1 MVDLTEKLYYSDGHL
16 SRFTARVTSCEKED
30 GTWAVKLDRSAFFPG
45 GGGQEADEG
54 VLSDMKLLGLRE
66 EGEDIVHLTPAPLE
80 PGALVEGRI
89 DWPLRFSR
97 MQGHSGE
104 HILSGTVHR
113 LFGYDNVGFHMG
125 EEAITIDFSG
135 ELSREDLSRAELE
148 ANRAIWRDVPVRTLL
163 PTPGEL
169 AAMDYRS
176 KKELTGQVRIV
187 EIEGVDLCACCAP
200 HVSHSGEV
208 GLLKIIDSMR
218 HRGGTRLTLL
228 CGEAALLDYEA
239 LHENNAA
246 VSAALSANVR
256 GGGALP
262 ARLGQGIEL
271 RHVSF
276 GYEPGCEVLHD
287 ITASFRPGECC
298 AVVGA
303 SGSGK
308 STLLRLLMASH
319 ADYSGEIRLGE
330 CELREIKS
338 ESLYDLV
345 SVIEQDVFVFNASIR
360 DNITMFSPFPE
371 AEVERAIELS
381 GLSALVA
388 ERGGDYLCG
397 ENGSGLSGGEG
408 QRVSIA
414 RSLLRPPRY
423 CWWTRPPPRSTP
435 RRRIR
440 SRTPYSPSGA

>member
-1 MVDLTEKLYYSDGHL
+1 MTEKLYYSDGHL

-163 PTPGEL
+163 STPGEL

-246 VSAALSANVR
+246 VSAALSAKRLETGGAIARVMAEQEERRAELTKLKRELLQLKAAALRPTEGSICIFESDIDMITLRELVNAGSELAGQVCAGFAGTDGDYKYIIGSRTVPLRASAKEINAAIDGR
-256 GGGALP
+256 GGGSDAMIQGTSR
-262 ARLGQGIEL
+262 ARREDIE
-271 RHVSF
+271 R
-276 GYEPGCEVLHD
+276 Y
-287 ITASFRPGECC
+287 
-298 AVVGA
+298 
-303 SGSGK
+303 
-308 STLLRLLMASH
+308 
-319 ADYSGEIRLGE
+319 
-330 CELREIKS
+330 
-338 ESLYDLV
+338 
-345 SVIEQDVFVFNASIR
+345 FNA
-360 DNITMFSPFPE
+360 
-371 AEVERAIELS
+371 LK
-381 GLSALVA
+381 
-388 ERGGDYLCG
+388 
-397 ENGSGLSGGEG
+397 
-408 QRVSIA
+408 
-414 RSLLRPPRY
+414 
-423 CWWTRPPPRSTP
+423 
-435 RRRIR
+435 
-440 SRTPYSPSGA
+440 

>member
-30 GTWAVKLDRSAFFPG
+30 GAWAVKLDRSAFFPG

-246 VSAALSANVR
+246 VSAALSAKRLETGGAIARVMAEQEERRAELTKLKRELLQLKAAALRPTEGSICIFESDIDMITLRELVNAGSELAGKVCAGFAGTDGDYKYIIGSRTVPLRARAKEINATIDGR
-256 GGGALP
+256 GGGSDAMIQGTSR
-262 ARLGQGIEL
+262 ARREDIE
-271 RHVSF
+271 R
-276 GYEPGCEVLHD
+276 Y
-287 ITASFRPGECC
+287 
-298 AVVGA
+298 
-303 SGSGK
+303 
-308 STLLRLLMASH
+308 
-319 ADYSGEIRLGE
+319 
-330 CELREIKS
+330 
-338 ESLYDLV
+338 
-345 SVIEQDVFVFNASIR
+345 FNA
-360 DNITMFSPFPE
+360 
-371 AEVERAIELS
+371 LK
-381 GLSALVA
+381 
-388 ERGGDYLCG
+388 
-397 ENGSGLSGGEG
+397 
-408 QRVSIA
+408 
-414 RSLLRPPRY
+414 
-423 CWWTRPPPRSTP
+423 
-435 RRRIR
+435 
-440 SRTPYSPSGA
+440 

>member
-30 GTWAVKLDRSAFFPG
+30 GAWAIKLDRSAFFPG

-246 VSAALSANVR
+246 VSAALSAKRLETGGAIARVMAEQEERRAELTKLKRELLQLKAAALRPTEGSICIFESDIDMITLRELVNAGSELAGQVCAGFAGTDGDYKYIIGSRTVPLRARAKEINAAIDGR
-256 GGGALP
+256 GGGSDAMIQGTSR
-262 ARLGQGIEL
+262 ARREDIE
-271 RHVSF
+271 R
-276 GYEPGCEVLHD
+276 Y
-287 ITASFRPGECC
+287 
-298 AVVGA
+298 
-303 SGSGK
+303 
-308 STLLRLLMASH
+308 
-319 ADYSGEIRLGE
+319 
-330 CELREIKS
+330 
-338 ESLYDLV
+338 
-345 SVIEQDVFVFNASIR
+345 FNA
-360 DNITMFSPFPE
+360 
-371 AEVERAIELS
+371 LK
-381 GLSALVA
+381 
-388 ERGGDYLCG
+388 
-397 ENGSGLSGGEG
+397 
-408 QRVSIA
+408 
-414 RSLLRPPRY
+414 
-423 CWWTRPPPRSTP
+423 
-435 RRRIR
+435 
-440 SRTPYSPSGA
+440 

>member
-30 GTWAVKLDRSAFFPG
+30 GAWAVKLDRSAFFPG

-80 PGALVEGRI
+80 PGALVEGKI

-187 EIEGVDLCACCAP
+187 KIEGVDLCACCAP

-246 VSAALSANVR
+246 VSAALSAKRLETGGAIARVMAEQEERRAELTKLKRELLQLKAAALRPTEGSICIFESDIDMITLRELVNAGSELAGKVCAGFAGTDGDYKYIIGSRTVPLRARAKEINAAIDGR
-256 GGGALP
+256 GGGSDAMIQGTSR
-262 ARLGQGIEL
+262 ARREDIE
-271 RHVSF
+271 R
-276 GYEPGCEVLHD
+276 Y
-287 ITASFRPGECC
+287 
-298 AVVGA
+298 
-303 SGSGK
+303 
-308 STLLRLLMASH
+308 
-319 ADYSGEIRLGE
+319 
-330 CELREIKS
+330 
-338 ESLYDLV
+338 
-345 SVIEQDVFVFNASIR
+345 FNA
-360 DNITMFSPFPE
+360 
-371 AEVERAIELS
+371 LK
-381 GLSALVA
+381 
-388 ERGGDYLCG
+388 
-397 ENGSGLSGGEG
+397 
-408 QRVSIA
+408 
-414 RSLLRPPRY
+414 
-423 CWWTRPPPRSTP
+423 
-435 RRRIR
+435 
-440 SRTPYSPSGA
+440 

>member
-1 MVDLTEKLYYSDGHL
+1 MTEKLYYSDGHL

-30 GTWAVKLDRSAFFPG
+30 GVWAVKLDRSAFFPG

-246 VSAALSANVR
+246 VSAALSAKRLETGGAIARVMAEQEERRAEFTKLKRELLQLKAAALRPTEGSICIFESDIDMITLRELVNAGSELAGKVCAGFAGTDGDYKYIIGSRTVPLRARAKEINAAIDGR
-256 GGGALP
+256 GGGSDAMIQGTSR
-262 ARLGQGIEL
+262 ARREDIE
-271 RHVSF
+271 R
-276 GYEPGCEVLHD
+276 Y
-287 ITASFRPGECC
+287 
-298 AVVGA
+298 
-303 SGSGK
+303 
-308 STLLRLLMASH
+308 
-319 ADYSGEIRLGE
+319 
-330 CELREIKS
+330 
-338 ESLYDLV
+338 
-345 SVIEQDVFVFNASIR
+345 FNA
-360 DNITMFSPFPE
+360 
-371 AEVERAIELS
+371 LK
-381 GLSALVA
+381 
-388 ERGGDYLCG
+388 
-397 ENGSGLSGGEG
+397 
-408 QRVSIA
+408 
-414 RSLLRPPRY
+414 
-423 CWWTRPPPRSTP
+423 
-435 RRRIR
+435 
-440 SRTPYSPSGA
+440 

>member
-1 MVDLTEKLYYSDGHL
+1 MTEKLYYSDGHL

-30 GTWAVKLDRSAFFPG
+30 GVWAVKLDRSAFFPG

-218 HRGGTRLTLL
+218 HRGGTRMTLL

-246 VSAALSANVR
+246 VSAALSAKRLETGGAIARVMAEQEERRAELTKLKRELLQLKAAALRPTEGSICIFESDIDMITLWELVNAGSELAGKVCAGFAGTDGDYKYIIGSRTVPLRARAKEINAAIDGR
-256 GGGALP
+256 GGGSDAMIQGTSR
-262 ARLGQGIEL
+262 ARREDIE
-271 RHVSF
+271 R
-276 GYEPGCEVLHD
+276 Y
-287 ITASFRPGECC
+287 
-298 AVVGA
+298 
-303 SGSGK
+303 
-308 STLLRLLMASH
+308 
-319 ADYSGEIRLGE
+319 
-330 CELREIKS
+330 
-338 ESLYDLV
+338 
-345 SVIEQDVFVFNASIR
+345 FNA
-360 DNITMFSPFPE
+360 
-371 AEVERAIELS
+371 LK
-381 GLSALVA
+381 
-388 ERGGDYLCG
+388 
-397 ENGSGLSGGEG
+397 
-408 QRVSIA
+408 
-414 RSLLRPPRY
+414 
-423 CWWTRPPPRSTP
+423 
-435 RRRIR
+435 
-440 SRTPYSPSGA
+440 

>member
-1 MVDLTEKLYYSDGHL
+1 MTEKLYYSDGHL

-30 GTWAVKLDRSAFFPG
+30 GVWAVKLDRSAFFPG

-176 KKELTGQVRIV
+176 KKKLTGQVRIV

-246 VSAALSANVR
+246 VSAALSAKRLETGGAIARVMAEQEERRAELTKLKRELLQLKAAALRPTEGSICIFESDIDMITLRELVNAGSELAGKVCAGFAGTDGDYKYIIGSRTVPLRASAKEINAAIDGR
-256 GGGALP
+256 GGGSDAMIQGTSR
-262 ARLGQGIEL
+262 ARREDIE
-271 RHVSF
+271 R
-276 GYEPGCEVLHD
+276 Y
-287 ITASFRPGECC
+287 
-298 AVVGA
+298 
-303 SGSGK
+303 
-308 STLLRLLMASH
+308 
-319 ADYSGEIRLGE
+319 
-330 CELREIKS
+330 
-338 ESLYDLV
+338 
-345 SVIEQDVFVFNASIR
+345 FNA
-360 DNITMFSPFPE
+360 
-371 AEVERAIELS
+371 LK
-381 GLSALVA
+381 
-388 ERGGDYLCG
+388 
-397 ENGSGLSGGEG
+397 
-408 QRVSIA
+408 
-414 RSLLRPPRY
+414 
-423 CWWTRPPPRSTP
+423 
-435 RRRIR
+435 
-440 SRTPYSPSGA
+440 

>member
-1 MVDLTEKLYYSDGHL
+1 MTEKLYYSDGHL

-30 GTWAVKLDRSAFFPG
+30 GAWAVKLDRSAFFPG

-246 VSAALSANVR
+246 VSAALSAKRLETGGAIARVMAEQEERRAELTKLKRELLQLKAAALRPTEGSICIFESDIDMITLRELVNAGSELAGKVCAGFAGTDGDYKYIIGSRTVPLRASAKEINAAIDGR
-256 GGGALP
+256 GGGSDAMIQGTSR
-262 ARLGQGIEL
+262 ARREDIE
-271 RHVSF
+271 R
-276 GYEPGCEVLHD
+276 Y
-287 ITASFRPGECC
+287 
-298 AVVGA
+298 
-303 SGSGK
+303 
-308 STLLRLLMASH
+308 
-319 ADYSGEIRLGE
+319 
-330 CELREIKS
+330 
-338 ESLYDLV
+338 
-345 SVIEQDVFVFNASIR
+345 FNA
-360 DNITMFSPFPE
+360 
-371 AEVERAIELS
+371 LK
-381 GLSALVA
+381 
-388 ERGGDYLCG
+388 
-397 ENGSGLSGGEG
+397 
-408 QRVSIA
+408 
-414 RSLLRPPRY
+414 
-423 CWWTRPPPRSTP
+423 
-435 RRRIR
+435 
-440 SRTPYSPSGA
+440 

>member
-30 GTWAVKLDRSAFFPG
+30 GAWAVKLDRSAFFPG

-218 HRGGTRLTLL
+218 HRGGTRMTLL

-246 VSAALSANVR
+246 VSAALSAKRLETGGAIARVMAEQEERRAELTKLKRELLQLKAAALRPTEGSICIFESDIDMITLRELVNAGSELAGKVCAGFAGTDGDYKYIIGSRTVPLRARAKEINAAIDGR
-256 GGGALP
+256 GGGSDAMIQGTSR
-262 ARLGQGIEL
+262 ARREDIE
-271 RHVSF
+271 R
-276 GYEPGCEVLHD
+276 Y
-287 ITASFRPGECC
+287 
-298 AVVGA
+298 
-303 SGSGK
+303 
-308 STLLRLLMASH
+308 
-319 ADYSGEIRLGE
+319 
-330 CELREIKS
+330 
-338 ESLYDLV
+338 
-345 SVIEQDVFVFNASIR
+345 FNA
-360 DNITMFSPFPE
+360 
-371 AEVERAIELS
+371 LK
-381 GLSALVA
+381 
-388 ERGGDYLCG
+388 
-397 ENGSGLSGGEG
+397 
-408 QRVSIA
+408 
-414 RSLLRPPRY
+414 
-423 CWWTRPPPRSTP
+423 
-435 RRRIR
+435 
-440 SRTPYSPSGA
+440 

>member
-30 GTWAVKLDRSAFFPG
+30 GAWAVKLDRSAFFPG

-54 VLSDMKLLGLRE
+54 VLSDMKLLRLRE

-80 PGALVEGRI
+80 PGALVEGKI

-218 HRGGTRLTLL
+218 HRGGTRMTLL

-246 VSAALSANVR
+246 VSAALSAKRLETGGAIARVMAEQEERRAELTKLKRELLQLKAAALRPTEGSICIFESDIDMITLRELVNAGSELAGKVCAGFAGTDGDYKYIIGSRTVPLRARAKEINAAIDGR
-256 GGGALP
+256 GGGSDAMIQGTSR
-262 ARLGQGIEL
+262 ARREDIE
-271 RHVSF
+271 R
-276 GYEPGCEVLHD
+276 Y
-287 ITASFRPGECC
+287 
-298 AVVGA
+298 
-303 SGSGK
+303 
-308 STLLRLLMASH
+308 
-319 ADYSGEIRLGE
+319 
-330 CELREIKS
+330 
-338 ESLYDLV
+338 
-345 SVIEQDVFVFNASIR
+345 FNA
-360 DNITMFSPFPE
+360 
-371 AEVERAIELS
+371 LK
-381 GLSALVA
+381 
-388 ERGGDYLCG
+388 
-397 ENGSGLSGGEG
+397 
-408 QRVSIA
+408 
-414 RSLLRPPRY
+414 
-423 CWWTRPPPRSTP
+423 
-435 RRRIR
+435 
-440 SRTPYSPSGA
+440 

>member
-1 MVDLTEKLYYSDGHL
+1 MTEKLYYSDGHL

-45 GGGQEADEG
+45 GGGQGADEG

-187 EIEGVDLCACCAP
+187 KIEGVDLCACCAP

-246 VSAALSANVR
+246 VSAALSAKRLETGGAIARVMAEQEERRAELTKLKRELLQLKAAALRPTEGSICIFESDIDMITLRELVNAGSELAGKVCAGFAGTDGDYKYIIGSRTVPLRARAKEINAAIDGR
-256 GGGALP
+256 GGGSDAMIQGTSR
-262 ARLGQGIEL
+262 ARREDIE
-271 RHVSF
+271 R
-276 GYEPGCEVLHD
+276 Y
-287 ITASFRPGECC
+287 
-298 AVVGA
+298 
-303 SGSGK
+303 
-308 STLLRLLMASH
+308 
-319 ADYSGEIRLGE
+319 
-330 CELREIKS
+330 
-338 ESLYDLV
+338 
-345 SVIEQDVFVFNASIR
+345 FNA
-360 DNITMFSPFPE
+360 
-371 AEVERAIELS
+371 LK
-381 GLSALVA
+381 
-388 ERGGDYLCG
+388 
-397 ENGSGLSGGEG
+397 
-408 QRVSIA
+408 
-414 RSLLRPPRY
+414 
-423 CWWTRPPPRSTP
+423 
-435 RRRIR
+435 
-440 SRTPYSPSGA
+440 

>member
-30 GTWAVKLDRSAFFPG
+30 GAWAVKLDRSAFFPG

-246 VSAALSANVR
+246 VSAALSAKRLETGGAIARVMAEQEERRAELTKLKRELLQLKAAALRPTEGSICIFESDIDMITLRELVNAGSELADKVCAGFAGTDGDYKYIIGSRTVPLRARAKEINAAIDGR
-256 GGGALP
+256 GGGSDAMIQGTSR
-262 ARLGQGIEL
+262 ARREDIE
-271 RHVSF
+271 R
-276 GYEPGCEVLHD
+276 Y
-287 ITASFRPGECC
+287 
-298 AVVGA
+298 
-303 SGSGK
+303 
-308 STLLRLLMASH
+308 
-319 ADYSGEIRLGE
+319 
-330 CELREIKS
+330 
-338 ESLYDLV
+338 
-345 SVIEQDVFVFNASIR
+345 FNA
-360 DNITMFSPFPE
+360 
-371 AEVERAIELS
+371 LK
-381 GLSALVA
+381 
-388 ERGGDYLCG
+388 
-397 ENGSGLSGGEG
+397 
-408 QRVSIA
+408 
-414 RSLLRPPRY
+414 
-423 CWWTRPPPRSTP
+423 
-435 RRRIR
+435 
-440 SRTPYSPSGA
+440 

>member
-246 VSAALSANVR
+246 VSAALSAKRLKTGGAIARVMAEQEERRAELTKLKRELLQLKAAALRPTEGSICIFESDIDMITLRELVNAGSELAGKICAGFAGTDGDYKYIIGSRTVPLRARAKEINAAIDGR
-256 GGGALP
+256 GGGSDAMIQGTSR
-262 ARLGQGIEL
+262 ARREDIE
-271 RHVSF
+271 R
-276 GYEPGCEVLHD
+276 Y
-287 ITASFRPGECC
+287 
-298 AVVGA
+298 
-303 SGSGK
+303 
-308 STLLRLLMASH
+308 
-319 ADYSGEIRLGE
+319 
-330 CELREIKS
+330 
-338 ESLYDLV
+338 
-345 SVIEQDVFVFNASIR
+345 FNA
-360 DNITMFSPFPE
+360 
-371 AEVERAIELS
+371 LK
-381 GLSALVA
+381 
-388 ERGGDYLCG
+388 
-397 ENGSGLSGGEG
+397 
-408 QRVSIA
+408 
-414 RSLLRPPRY
+414 
-423 CWWTRPPPRSTP
+423 
-435 RRRIR
+435 
-440 SRTPYSPSGA
+440 

>member
-1 MVDLTEKLYYSDGHL
+1 MTEKLYYSDGHL

-30 GTWAVKLDRSAFFPG
+30 GVWAVKLDRSAFFPG

-246 VSAALSANVR
+246 VSAALSAKRLETGGAIARVMAEQEERRAELTKLKRELLQLKAAALRPTEGSICIFESDIDMITLRELVNAGSELAGKVCAGFAGTDGDYKYIIGSRTVPLRARAKEINAAIDGR
-256 GGGALP
+256 GGGSDAMIQGTSRARREDIERYLNAL
-262 ARLGQGIEL
+262 
-271 RHVSF
+271 
-276 GYEPGCEVLHD
+276 
-287 ITASFRPGECC
+287 
-298 AVVGA
+298 
-303 SGSGK
+303 K
-308 STLLRLLMASH
+308 
-319 ADYSGEIRLGE
+319 
-330 CELREIKS
+330 
-338 ESLYDLV
+338 
-345 SVIEQDVFVFNASIR
+345 
-360 DNITMFSPFPE
+360 
-371 AEVERAIELS
+371 
-381 GLSALVA
+381 
-388 ERGGDYLCG
+388 
-397 ENGSGLSGGEG
+397 
-408 QRVSIA
+408 
-414 RSLLRPPRY
+414 
-423 CWWTRPPPRSTP
+423 
-435 RRRIR
+435 
-440 SRTPYSPSGA
+440 

>member
-1 MVDLTEKLYYSDGHL
+1 MTEKLYYSDGHL

-30 GTWAVKLDRSAFFPG
+30 GAWAVKLDRSAFFPG

-54 VLSDMKLLGLRE
+54 VLSDMKLLGLRG

-246 VSAALSANVR
+246 VSAALSAKRLETGGAIARVMAEQEERRAEFTKLKRELLQLKAAALRPTEGSICIFESDIDMITLRELVNAGSELAGKVCAGFAGTDGDYKYIIGSRSVPLRARAKEINAAIDGR
-256 GGGALP
+256 GGGSDAMIQGTSR
-262 ARLGQGIEL
+262 ARREDIE
-271 RHVSF
+271 R
-276 GYEPGCEVLHD
+276 Y
-287 ITASFRPGECC
+287 
-298 AVVGA
+298 
-303 SGSGK
+303 
-308 STLLRLLMASH
+308 
-319 ADYSGEIRLGE
+319 
-330 CELREIKS
+330 
-338 ESLYDLV
+338 
-345 SVIEQDVFVFNASIR
+345 FNA
-360 DNITMFSPFPE
+360 
-371 AEVERAIELS
+371 LK
-381 GLSALVA
+381 
-388 ERGGDYLCG
+388 
-397 ENGSGLSGGEG
+397 
-408 QRVSIA
+408 
-414 RSLLRPPRY
+414 
-423 CWWTRPPPRSTP
+423 
-435 RRRIR
+435 
-440 SRTPYSPSGA
+440 

>member
-66 EGEDIVHLTPAPLE
+66 EGEVIVHLTPAPLA

-246 VSAALSANVR
+246 VSAALSAKRLETGGAIARVMAEQEERRAELTKLKRELLQLKAAALRPTEGSICIFESDIDMITLRELVNAGSELAGKVCAGFAGTDGDYKYIIGSRTVPLRARAKEINAAIDGR
-256 GGGALP
+256 GGGSDAMIQGTSR
-262 ARLGQGIEL
+262 ARREDIE
-271 RHVSF
+271 R
-276 GYEPGCEVLHD
+276 Y
-287 ITASFRPGECC
+287 
-298 AVVGA
+298 
-303 SGSGK
+303 
-308 STLLRLLMASH
+308 
-319 ADYSGEIRLGE
+319 
-330 CELREIKS
+330 
-338 ESLYDLV
+338 
-345 SVIEQDVFVFNASIR
+345 FNA
-360 DNITMFSPFPE
+360 
-371 AEVERAIELS
+371 LK
-381 GLSALVA
+381 
-388 ERGGDYLCG
+388 
-397 ENGSGLSGGEG
+397 
-408 QRVSIA
+408 
-414 RSLLRPPRY
+414 
-423 CWWTRPPPRSTP
+423 
-435 RRRIR
+435 
-440 SRTPYSPSGA
+440 

>member
-1 MVDLTEKLYYSDGHL
+1 MTEKLYYSDGHL

-246 VSAALSANVR
+246 VSAALSAKRLETGGAIARVMAEQEERRAELTKLKRELLQLKAAALRPTEGSICIFESDIDMITLRELVNAGSELAGQVCAGFAGTDGDYKYIIGSRTVPLRARAKEINAAIDGR
-256 GGGALP
+256 GGGSDAMIQGTSR
-262 ARLGQGIEL
+262 ARREDIE
-271 RHVSF
+271 R
-276 GYEPGCEVLHD
+276 Y
-287 ITASFRPGECC
+287 
-298 AVVGA
+298 
-303 SGSGK
+303 
-308 STLLRLLMASH
+308 
-319 ADYSGEIRLGE
+319 
-330 CELREIKS
+330 
-338 ESLYDLV
+338 
-345 SVIEQDVFVFNASIR
+345 FNA
-360 DNITMFSPFPE
+360 
-371 AEVERAIELS
+371 LK
-381 GLSALVA
+381 
-388 ERGGDYLCG
+388 
-397 ENGSGLSGGEG
+397 
-408 QRVSIA
+408 
-414 RSLLRPPRY
+414 
-423 CWWTRPPPRSTP
+423 
-435 RRRIR
+435 
-440 SRTPYSPSGA
+440 

>member
-246 VSAALSANVR
+246 VSAALSAKRLETGGAIARVMAEQEERRAELTKLKRELLQLKAAALRPTEGSICIFESDIDMITLRELVNAGSELAGKVCAGFAGTDGDYKYIIGSRTVPLRARAKEINATIDGR
-256 GGGALP
+256 GGGSDAMIQGTSR
-262 ARLGQGIEL
+262 ARREDIE
-271 RHVSF
+271 R
-276 GYEPGCEVLHD
+276 Y
-287 ITASFRPGECC
+287 
-298 AVVGA
+298 
-303 SGSGK
+303 
-308 STLLRLLMASH
+308 
-319 ADYSGEIRLGE
+319 
-330 CELREIKS
+330 
-338 ESLYDLV
+338 
-345 SVIEQDVFVFNASIR
+345 FNA
-360 DNITMFSPFPE
+360 
-371 AEVERAIELS
+371 LK
-381 GLSALVA
+381 
-388 ERGGDYLCG
+388 
-397 ENGSGLSGGEG
+397 
-408 QRVSIA
+408 
-414 RSLLRPPRY
+414 
-423 CWWTRPPPRSTP
+423 
-435 RRRIR
+435 
-440 SRTPYSPSGA
+440 

>member
-1 MVDLTEKLYYSDGHL
+1 MTEKLYYSDGHL

-30 GTWAVKLDRSAFFPG
+30 GVWAVKLDRSAFFLG

-246 VSAALSANVR
+246 VSAALSAKRLETGGAIARVMAEQEERRAEFTKLKRELLQLKAAALRPTEGSICIFESDIDMITLRELVNAGSELAGKVCAGFAGTDGDYKYIIGSRTVPLRARAKEINAAIDGR
-256 GGGALP
+256 GGGSDAMIQGTSR
-262 ARLGQGIEL
+262 ARREDIE
-271 RHVSF
+271 R
-276 GYEPGCEVLHD
+276 Y
-287 ITASFRPGECC
+287 
-298 AVVGA
+298 
-303 SGSGK
+303 
-308 STLLRLLMASH
+308 
-319 ADYSGEIRLGE
+319 
-330 CELREIKS
+330 
-338 ESLYDLV
+338 
-345 SVIEQDVFVFNASIR
+345 FNA
-360 DNITMFSPFPE
+360 
-371 AEVERAIELS
+371 LK
-381 GLSALVA
+381 
-388 ERGGDYLCG
+388 
-397 ENGSGLSGGEG
+397 
-408 QRVSIA
+408 
-414 RSLLRPPRY
+414 
-423 CWWTRPPPRSTP
+423 
-435 RRRIR
+435 
-440 SRTPYSPSGA
+440 

>member
-30 GTWAVKLDRSAFFPG
+30 GAWAVKLDRSAFVPG

-246 VSAALSANVR
+246 VSAALSAKRLETGGAIARVMAEQEERRAELTKLKRELLQLKAAALRPTEGSICIFESDIDMITLRELVNAGSELAGKVCAGFAGTDGDYKYIIGSRTVPLRARAKEINAAIDGR
-256 GGGALP
+256 GGGSDAMIQGTSR
-262 ARLGQGIEL
+262 ARREDIE
-271 RHVSF
+271 R
-276 GYEPGCEVLHD
+276 Y
-287 ITASFRPGECC
+287 
-298 AVVGA
+298 
-303 SGSGK
+303 
-308 STLLRLLMASH
+308 
-319 ADYSGEIRLGE
+319 
-330 CELREIKS
+330 
-338 ESLYDLV
+338 
-345 SVIEQDVFVFNASIR
+345 FNA
-360 DNITMFSPFPE
+360 
-371 AEVERAIELS
+371 LK
-381 GLSALVA
+381 
-388 ERGGDYLCG
+388 
-397 ENGSGLSGGEG
+397 
-408 QRVSIA
+408 
-414 RSLLRPPRY
+414 
-423 CWWTRPPPRSTP
+423 
-435 RRRIR
+435 
-440 SRTPYSPSGA
+440 

>member
-163 PTPGEL
+163 STPGEL

-246 VSAALSANVR
+246 VSAALSAKRLETGGAIARVMAEQEERRAELTKLKRELLQLKAAALRPTEGSICIFESDIDMITLRELVNAGSELAGQVCAGFAGTDGDYKYIIGSRTVPLRARAKEINAAIDGR
-256 GGGALP
+256 GGGSDAMIQGTSR
-262 ARLGQGIEL
+262 ARREDIE
-271 RHVSF
+271 R
-276 GYEPGCEVLHD
+276 Y
-287 ITASFRPGECC
+287 
-298 AVVGA
+298 
-303 SGSGK
+303 
-308 STLLRLLMASH
+308 
-319 ADYSGEIRLGE
+319 
-330 CELREIKS
+330 
-338 ESLYDLV
+338 
-345 SVIEQDVFVFNASIR
+345 FNA
-360 DNITMFSPFPE
+360 
-371 AEVERAIELS
+371 LK
-381 GLSALVA
+381 
-388 ERGGDYLCG
+388 
-397 ENGSGLSGGEG
+397 
-408 QRVSIA
+408 
-414 RSLLRPPRY
+414 
-423 CWWTRPPPRSTP
+423 
-435 RRRIR
+435 
-440 SRTPYSPSGA
+440 

>member
-30 GTWAVKLDRSAFFPG
+30 GAWAVKLDRSAFFPG

-54 VLSDMKLLGLRE
+54 VFSDMKLLGLRE

-246 VSAALSANVR
+246 VSAALSAKRLETGGAIARVMAEQEERRAELTKLKRELLQLKAAALRPTEGSICIFESDIDMITLRELVNAGSELAGKVCAGFAGTDGDYKYIIGSRTVPLRARAKEINATIDGR
-256 GGGALP
+256 GGGSDAMIQGTSR
-262 ARLGQGIEL
+262 ARREDIE
-271 RHVSF
+271 R
-276 GYEPGCEVLHD
+276 Y
-287 ITASFRPGECC
+287 
-298 AVVGA
+298 
-303 SGSGK
+303 
-308 STLLRLLMASH
+308 
-319 ADYSGEIRLGE
+319 
-330 CELREIKS
+330 
-338 ESLYDLV
+338 
-345 SVIEQDVFVFNASIR
+345 FNA
-360 DNITMFSPFPE
+360 
-371 AEVERAIELS
+371 LK
-381 GLSALVA
+381 
-388 ERGGDYLCG
+388 
-397 ENGSGLSGGEG
+397 
-408 QRVSIA
+408 
-414 RSLLRPPRY
+414 
-423 CWWTRPPPRSTP
+423 
-435 RRRIR
+435 
-440 SRTPYSPSGA
+440 

>member
-1 MVDLTEKLYYSDGHL
+1 MTEKLYYSDGHL

-218 HRGGTRLTLL
+218 HRGGTRMTLL

-246 VSAALSANVR
+246 VSAALSAKRLETGGAIARVMAEQEERRAEFTKLKRELLQLKAAALRPTEGSICIFESDIDMITLWELVNAGSELAGKVCAGFAGTDGDYKYIIGSRTVPLRARAKEINAAIDGR
-256 GGGALP
+256 GGGSDAMIQGTSR
-262 ARLGQGIEL
+262 ARREDIE
-271 RHVSF
+271 R
-276 GYEPGCEVLHD
+276 Y
-287 ITASFRPGECC
+287 
-298 AVVGA
+298 
-303 SGSGK
+303 
-308 STLLRLLMASH
+308 
-319 ADYSGEIRLGE
+319 
-330 CELREIKS
+330 
-338 ESLYDLV
+338 
-345 SVIEQDVFVFNASIR
+345 FNA
-360 DNITMFSPFPE
+360 
-371 AEVERAIELS
+371 LK
-381 GLSALVA
+381 
-388 ERGGDYLCG
+388 
-397 ENGSGLSGGEG
+397 
-408 QRVSIA
+408 
-414 RSLLRPPRY
+414 
-423 CWWTRPPPRSTP
+423 
-435 RRRIR
+435 
-440 SRTPYSPSGA
+440 

>member
-1 MVDLTEKLYYSDGHL
+1 MTEKLYYSDGHL
-16 SRFTARVTSCEKED
+16 SRFTARVTSCEKEN
-30 GTWAVKLDRSAFFPG
+30 GVWAVKLDRSAFFPG

-246 VSAALSANVR
+246 VSAALSAKRLETGGAIARVMAEQEERRAELTKLKRELLQLKAAALRPTEGSICIFESDIDMITLRELVNAGSELAGKVCAGFAGTDGDYKYIIGSRTVPLRARAKEINAAIDGR
-256 GGGALP
+256 GGGSDAMIQGTSR
-262 ARLGQGIEL
+262 ARREDIE
-271 RHVSF
+271 R
-276 GYEPGCEVLHD
+276 Y
-287 ITASFRPGECC
+287 
-298 AVVGA
+298 
-303 SGSGK
+303 
-308 STLLRLLMASH
+308 
-319 ADYSGEIRLGE
+319 
-330 CELREIKS
+330 
-338 ESLYDLV
+338 
-345 SVIEQDVFVFNASIR
+345 FNA
-360 DNITMFSPFPE
+360 
-371 AEVERAIELS
+371 LK
-381 GLSALVA
+381 
-388 ERGGDYLCG
+388 
-397 ENGSGLSGGEG
+397 
-408 QRVSIA
+408 
-414 RSLLRPPRY
+414 
-423 CWWTRPPPRSTP
+423 
-435 RRRIR
+435 
-440 SRTPYSPSGA
+440 

>member
-1 MVDLTEKLYYSDGHL
+1 MTEKLYYSDGHL

-246 VSAALSANVR
+246 VSAALSAKRLETGGAIARVMAEQEERRAELTKLKRELLQLKAAALRPTEGSICIFESDIDMITLRELVNAGSELAGKVCAGFAGTDGDYKYIIGSRTVPLRASAKEINAAIDGR
-256 GGGALP
+256 GGGSDAMIQGTSR
-262 ARLGQGIEL
+262 ARREDIE
-271 RHVSF
+271 R
-276 GYEPGCEVLHD
+276 Y
-287 ITASFRPGECC
+287 
-298 AVVGA
+298 
-303 SGSGK
+303 
-308 STLLRLLMASH
+308 
-319 ADYSGEIRLGE
+319 
-330 CELREIKS
+330 
-338 ESLYDLV
+338 
-345 SVIEQDVFVFNASIR
+345 FNA
-360 DNITMFSPFPE
+360 
-371 AEVERAIELS
+371 LK
-381 GLSALVA
+381 
-388 ERGGDYLCG
+388 
-397 ENGSGLSGGEG
+397 
-408 QRVSIA
+408 
-414 RSLLRPPRY
+414 
-423 CWWTRPPPRSTP
+423 
-435 RRRIR
+435 
-440 SRTPYSPSGA
+440 

>member
-1 MVDLTEKLYYSDGHL
+1 MTEKLYYSDGHL

-246 VSAALSANVR
+246 VSAALSAKRLETGGAIARVMAEQEERRAELTELKRELLQLKAAALRPTEGSICIFESDIDMITLRELVNAGSELAGKVCAGFAGTDGDYKYIIGSRTVPLRARAKEINAAIDGR
-256 GGGALP
+256 GGGSDAMIQGTSR
-262 ARLGQGIEL
+262 ARREDIE
-271 RHVSF
+271 R
-276 GYEPGCEVLHD
+276 Y
-287 ITASFRPGECC
+287 
-298 AVVGA
+298 
-303 SGSGK
+303 
-308 STLLRLLMASH
+308 
-319 ADYSGEIRLGE
+319 
-330 CELREIKS
+330 
-338 ESLYDLV
+338 
-345 SVIEQDVFVFNASIR
+345 FNA
-360 DNITMFSPFPE
+360 
-371 AEVERAIELS
+371 LK
-381 GLSALVA
+381 
-388 ERGGDYLCG
+388 
-397 ENGSGLSGGEG
+397 
-408 QRVSIA
+408 
-414 RSLLRPPRY
+414 
-423 CWWTRPPPRSTP
+423 
-435 RRRIR
+435 
-440 SRTPYSPSGA
+440 

>member
-1 MVDLTEKLYYSDGHL
+1 MTEKLYYSDGHL

-30 GTWAVKLDRSAFFPG
+30 GAWAVKLDRSAFFPG

-246 VSAALSANVR
+246 VSAALSAKRLETGGAIARVMAEQEERRAEFTKLKRELLQLKAAALRPTEGSICIFESDIDMITLRELVNAGSELAGKVCAGFAGTDGDYKYIIGSRSVPLRARAKEINAAIDGR
-256 GGGALP
+256 GGGSDAMIQGTSR
-262 ARLGQGIEL
+262 ARREDIE
-271 RHVSF
+271 R
-276 GYEPGCEVLHD
+276 Y
-287 ITASFRPGECC
+287 
-298 AVVGA
+298 
-303 SGSGK
+303 
-308 STLLRLLMASH
+308 
-319 ADYSGEIRLGE
+319 
-330 CELREIKS
+330 
-338 ESLYDLV
+338 
-345 SVIEQDVFVFNASIR
+345 FNA
-360 DNITMFSPFPE
+360 
-371 AEVERAIELS
+371 LK
-381 GLSALVA
+381 
-388 ERGGDYLCG
+388 
-397 ENGSGLSGGEG
+397 
-408 QRVSIA
+408 
-414 RSLLRPPRY
+414 
-423 CWWTRPPPRSTP
+423 
-435 RRRIR
+435 
-440 SRTPYSPSGA
+440 

>member
-30 GTWAVKLDRSAFFPG
+30 GAWAVKLDRSAFFPG

-113 LFGYDNVGFHMG
+113 LLGYDNVGFHMG

-246 VSAALSANVR
+246 VSAALSAKRLETGGSIARVMAEQEERRAELTKLKRELLQLKAAALRPTEGSICIFESDIDMITLRELVNAGSELAGKVCAGFAGTDGDYKYIIGSRTVPLRARAKEINAAIDGR
-256 GGGALP
+256 GGGSDAMIQGTSR
-262 ARLGQGIEL
+262 ARREDIE
-271 RHVSF
+271 R
-276 GYEPGCEVLHD
+276 Y
-287 ITASFRPGECC
+287 
-298 AVVGA
+298 
-303 SGSGK
+303 
-308 STLLRLLMASH
+308 
-319 ADYSGEIRLGE
+319 
-330 CELREIKS
+330 
-338 ESLYDLV
+338 
-345 SVIEQDVFVFNASIR
+345 FNA
-360 DNITMFSPFPE
+360 
-371 AEVERAIELS
+371 LK
-381 GLSALVA
+381 
-388 ERGGDYLCG
+388 
-397 ENGSGLSGGEG
+397 
-408 QRVSIA
+408 
-414 RSLLRPPRY
+414 
-423 CWWTRPPPRSTP
+423 
-435 RRRIR
+435 
-440 SRTPYSPSGA
+440 

>member
-1 MVDLTEKLYYSDGHL
+1 MTEKLYYSDGHL

-30 GTWAVKLDRSAFFPG
+30 GAWAVKLDRSAFFPG

-80 PGALVEGRI
+80 PGALVEGKI

-246 VSAALSANVR
+246 VSAALSAKRLETGGAIARVMAEQEERRAEFTKLKRELLQLKAAALRPTEGSICIFESDIDMITLRELVNAGSELAGKVCAGFAGTDGDYKYIIGSRSVPLRARAKEINAAIDGR
-256 GGGALP
+256 GGGSDAMIQGTSR
-262 ARLGQGIEL
+262 ARREDIE
-271 RHVSF
+271 R
-276 GYEPGCEVLHD
+276 Y
-287 ITASFRPGECC
+287 
-298 AVVGA
+298 
-303 SGSGK
+303 
-308 STLLRLLMASH
+308 
-319 ADYSGEIRLGE
+319 
-330 CELREIKS
+330 
-338 ESLYDLV
+338 
-345 SVIEQDVFVFNASIR
+345 FNA
-360 DNITMFSPFPE
+360 
-371 AEVERAIELS
+371 LK
-381 GLSALVA
+381 
-388 ERGGDYLCG
+388 
-397 ENGSGLSGGEG
+397 
-408 QRVSIA
+408 
-414 RSLLRPPRY
+414 
-423 CWWTRPPPRSTP
+423 
-435 RRRIR
+435 
-440 SRTPYSPSGA
+440 

>member
-1 MVDLTEKLYYSDGHL
+1 MTEKLYYSDGHL

-30 GTWAVKLDRSAFFPG
+30 GVWAVKLDRSAFFPG

-80 PGALVEGRI
+80 PGALVECRI

-246 VSAALSANVR
+246 VSAALSAKRLETGGAIARVMAEQEERRAEFTKLKRELLQLKAAALRPTEGSICIFESDIDMITLRELVNAGSELAGKVCAGFAGTDGDYKYIIGSRTVPLRARTKEINAAIDGR
-256 GGGALP
+256 GGGSDAMIQGTSR
-262 ARLGQGIEL
+262 ARREEIE
-271 RHVSF
+271 R
-276 GYEPGCEVLHD
+276 Y
-287 ITASFRPGECC
+287 
-298 AVVGA
+298 
-303 SGSGK
+303 
-308 STLLRLLMASH
+308 
-319 ADYSGEIRLGE
+319 
-330 CELREIKS
+330 
-338 ESLYDLV
+338 
-345 SVIEQDVFVFNASIR
+345 FNA
-360 DNITMFSPFPE
+360 
-371 AEVERAIELS
+371 LK
-381 GLSALVA
+381 
-388 ERGGDYLCG
+388 
-397 ENGSGLSGGEG
+397 
-408 QRVSIA
+408 
-414 RSLLRPPRY
+414 
-423 CWWTRPPPRSTP
+423 
-435 RRRIR
+435 
-440 SRTPYSPSGA
+440 

>member
-1 MVDLTEKLYYSDGHL
+1 MTEKLYYSDGHL

-246 VSAALSANVR
+246 VSAALPAKRLETGGAIARVMAEQEERRAELTKLKRELLQLKAAALRPTEGSICIFESDIDMITLRELVNAGSELAGKVCAGFAGTDGDYKYIIGSRTVPLRASAKEINAAIDGR
-256 GGGALP
+256 GGGSDAMIQGTSR
-262 ARLGQGIEL
+262 ARREDIE
-271 RHVSF
+271 R
-276 GYEPGCEVLHD
+276 Y
-287 ITASFRPGECC
+287 
-298 AVVGA
+298 
-303 SGSGK
+303 
-308 STLLRLLMASH
+308 
-319 ADYSGEIRLGE
+319 
-330 CELREIKS
+330 
-338 ESLYDLV
+338 
-345 SVIEQDVFVFNASIR
+345 FNA
-360 DNITMFSPFPE
+360 
-371 AEVERAIELS
+371 LK
-381 GLSALVA
+381 
-388 ERGGDYLCG
+388 
-397 ENGSGLSGGEG
+397 
-408 QRVSIA
+408 
-414 RSLLRPPRY
+414 
-423 CWWTRPPPRSTP
+423 
-435 RRRIR
+435 
-440 SRTPYSPSGA
+440 

>member
-1 MVDLTEKLYYSDGHL
+1 MTEKLYYSDGHL

-30 GTWAVKLDRSAFFPG
+30 GAWAVKLDRSAFFPG

-246 VSAALSANVR
+246 VSAALSAKRLETGGAIARVMAEQEERRAELTKFKRELLQLKAAALRPTEGSICIFESDIDMITLRELVNAGSELAGKVCAGFAGTDGDYKYIIGSRTVPLRARAKEINATIDGR
-256 GGGALP
+256 GGGSDAMIQGTSR
-262 ARLGQGIEL
+262 ARREDIE
-271 RHVSF
+271 R
-276 GYEPGCEVLHD
+276 Y
-287 ITASFRPGECC
+287 
-298 AVVGA
+298 
-303 SGSGK
+303 
-308 STLLRLLMASH
+308 
-319 ADYSGEIRLGE
+319 
-330 CELREIKS
+330 
-338 ESLYDLV
+338 
-345 SVIEQDVFVFNASIR
+345 FNA
-360 DNITMFSPFPE
+360 
-371 AEVERAIELS
+371 LK
-381 GLSALVA
+381 
-388 ERGGDYLCG
+388 
-397 ENGSGLSGGEG
+397 
-408 QRVSIA
+408 
-414 RSLLRPPRY
+414 
-423 CWWTRPPPRSTP
+423 
-435 RRRIR
+435 
-440 SRTPYSPSGA
+440 

>member
-1 MVDLTEKLYYSDGHL
+1 MTEKLYYSDGHL

-30 GTWAVKLDRSAFFPG
+30 GVWAVKLDRSAFFPG

-246 VSAALSANVR
+246 VSAALSAKRLETGGAIARVMAEQEERHAELTKLKRELLQLKAAALRPTEGSICIFESDIDMITLRELVNAGSELAGKVCAGFAGTDGDYKYIIGSRTVPLRARAKEINAAIDGR
-256 GGGALP
+256 GGGSDAMIQGTSR
-262 ARLGQGIEL
+262 ARREDIE
-271 RHVSF
+271 R
-276 GYEPGCEVLHD
+276 Y
-287 ITASFRPGECC
+287 
-298 AVVGA
+298 
-303 SGSGK
+303 
-308 STLLRLLMASH
+308 
-319 ADYSGEIRLGE
+319 
-330 CELREIKS
+330 
-338 ESLYDLV
+338 
-345 SVIEQDVFVFNASIR
+345 FNA
-360 DNITMFSPFPE
+360 
-371 AEVERAIELS
+371 LK
-381 GLSALVA
+381 
-388 ERGGDYLCG
+388 
-397 ENGSGLSGGEG
+397 
-408 QRVSIA
+408 
-414 RSLLRPPRY
+414 
-423 CWWTRPPPRSTP
+423 
-435 RRRIR
+435 
-440 SRTPYSPSGA
+440 

>member
-1 MVDLTEKLYYSDGHL
+1 MTEKLYYSDGHL

-187 EIEGVDLCACCAP
+187 GIEGVDLCACCAP
-200 HVSHSGEV
+200 HVSHTGEV

-246 VSAALSANVR
+246 VSAALSAKRLETGGAIARVMAEQEERRAEFTKLKRELLQLKAAALRPTEGSICIFESDIDMITLRELVNAGSELAGKVCAGFAGTDGDYKYIIGSRTVPLRARAKEINAAIDGR
-256 GGGALP
+256 GGGSDAMIQGTSR
-262 ARLGQGIEL
+262 ARREDIE
-271 RHVSF
+271 R
-276 GYEPGCEVLHD
+276 Y
-287 ITASFRPGECC
+287 
-298 AVVGA
+298 
-303 SGSGK
+303 
-308 STLLRLLMASH
+308 
-319 ADYSGEIRLGE
+319 
-330 CELREIKS
+330 
-338 ESLYDLV
+338 
-345 SVIEQDVFVFNASIR
+345 FNA
-360 DNITMFSPFPE
+360 
-371 AEVERAIELS
+371 LK
-381 GLSALVA
+381 
-388 ERGGDYLCG
+388 
-397 ENGSGLSGGEG
+397 
-408 QRVSIA
+408 
-414 RSLLRPPRY
+414 
-423 CWWTRPPPRSTP
+423 
-435 RRRIR
+435 
-440 SRTPYSPSGA
+440 